1 MSMVFVRN
9 RENFTCGHCGKSVV
23 GNGYTNH
30 CPDCLWSRHV
40 DRDPGDRA
48 AECRSM
54 MEPIGVSM
62 VGDTYRII
70 HRCLACGY
78 EKVNVNSPEDRF
90 ETLLAIVRLTNDR
103 LVKG

>member
-1 MSMVFVRN
+1 
-9 RENFTCGHCGKSVV
+9 
-23 GNGYTNH
+23 
-30 CPDCLWSRHV
+30 
-40 DRDPGDRA
+40 
-48 AECRSM
+48 M

-62 VGDTYRII
+62 VGDTYRIV

-90 ETLLAIVRLTNDR
+90 ETLLAIVHRTNDR